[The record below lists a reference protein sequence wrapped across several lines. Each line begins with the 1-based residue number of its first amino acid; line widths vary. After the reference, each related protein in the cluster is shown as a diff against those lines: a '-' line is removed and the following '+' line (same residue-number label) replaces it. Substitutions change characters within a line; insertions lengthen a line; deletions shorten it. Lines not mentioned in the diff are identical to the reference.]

1 MNFFEKELR
10 TMFEHNDIIKNPAFA
25 GRCLIGKLSDDIR
38 VKLRFVTTGV
48 SEHYTAIHASIINKN
63 EGLVDQETFM
73 FVDIIG
79 KQKGNSGT
87 QAPYIWTYHDTT
99 AWYQDIT
106 QAERAKIADTI
117 LGYVEMYQSPDMAM
131 SGQSM

>member
-10 TMFEHNDIIKNPAFA
+10 TMFEHNDIIRNPVFA

-48 SEHYTAIHASIINKN
+48 SDHYTAIHASIINKN
-63 EGLVDQETFM
+63 EGLVDEETFM

-79 KQKGNSGT
+79 KQNGHSGT
-87 QAPYIWTYHDTT
+87 RIPHIWTLNDTT
-99 AWYQDIT
+99 EWYKDIT
-106 QAERAKIADTI
+106 QTERAKIADTI
-117 LGYVEMYQSPDMAM
+117 LGYVEMYQSPDMRM
-131 SGQSM
+131 DGPSM